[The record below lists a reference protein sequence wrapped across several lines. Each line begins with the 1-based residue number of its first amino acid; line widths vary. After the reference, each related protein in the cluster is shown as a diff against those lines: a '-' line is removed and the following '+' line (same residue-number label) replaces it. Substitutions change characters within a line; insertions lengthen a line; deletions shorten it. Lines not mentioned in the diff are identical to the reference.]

1 MNDLLPRE
9 KALQYGIS
17 TLNNNEL
24 LALIIKSSYP
34 KSNVFKL
41 VENLINKANGFY
53 NLFSLSYEELIS
65 IKGIKQARALEIL
78 AILEIGKRLSQ
89 IDRVKENDLNN
100 PEKVVKWLRFNLGYS
115 DVEEFFV
122 VYLNG
127 KGTIIKAETLFKGS
141 KNTSIVGIDEIL
153 RKAIILKAS
162 YILVAHNHPSD
173 DATPSNQDIY
183 LTDNLSKSCEMMGI
197 PLLDHI
203 IIGKTSYF
211 SFKNHSML
219 K

>member
-41 VENLINKANGFY
+41 VEDLINKANGFY

-65 IKGIKQARALEIL
+65 IKGIKQARALEVL

-127 KGTIIKAETLFKGS
+127 KGIIIKAETLFKGS

>member
-41 VENLINKANGFY
+41 VEDLINKANGFY

-141 KNTSIVGIDEIL
+141 KNTSIVGIDEIKRWL
-153 RKAIILKAS
+153 
-162 YILVAHNHPSD
+162 
-173 DATPSNQDIY
+173 
-183 LTDNLSKSCEMMGI
+183 E
-197 PLLDHI
+197 
-203 IIGKTSYF
+203 
-211 SFKNHSML
+211 
-219 K
+219 